1 MSVPSREYARL
12 SALGV
17 EFSLAIALFG
27 WLGWKADQSWK
38 LFGDFPGGLL
48 IGVFLGLALG
58 IYRLH
63 GQLVGFSKATSR
75 TADQEEDQES
85 STTE

>member
-17 EFSLAIALFG
+17 EFSLGIGLFG
-27 WLGWKADQSWK
+27 WLGWKADQAWK

-48 IGVFLGLALG
+48 IGVFLGLVLG
-58 IYRLH
+58 IYRLY
-63 GQLVGFSKATSR
+63 GQLVGFQGSKSTDEDSADDETPESR
-75 TADQEEDQES
+75 
-85 STTE
+85 